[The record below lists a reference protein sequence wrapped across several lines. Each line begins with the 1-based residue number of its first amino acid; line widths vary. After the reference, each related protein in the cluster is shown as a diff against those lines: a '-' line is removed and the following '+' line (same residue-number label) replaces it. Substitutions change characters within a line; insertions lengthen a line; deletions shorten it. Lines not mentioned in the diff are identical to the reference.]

1 MMNVSLVV
9 LQSIASYRQENLF
22 SLGPKQVKSIISQ
35 GNKNSTST
43 YI

>member
-9 LQSIASYRQENLF
+9 LTNITSYRQENLF
-22 SLGPKQVKSIISQ
+22 SSGPKQAKSIISQ